1 MSGYTMTQTE
11 LKYSYDSAATPS
23 VVSAS
28 AVTITAT
35 YPACTVPGDMLTR
48 LGTLSS
54 SLKFRMGG
62 LLTATATIPTWNFG
76 LFTGTTNAFATTNT
90 LATTGTFTPTA
101 ATNVWWHMDL
111 NITLRAIALGAAST
125 VSCHGFMHC
134 SAFPSPFFVSFPAA
148 GAYTPFAAW
157 ATDLEYYLWPAL
169 TLGAA
174 TAGNQVTVQYMKLY
188 GEN

>member
-11 LKYSYDSAATPS
+11 LKYCYDQAATIS

-28 AVTITAT
+28 AVTITAG
-35 YPACTVPGDMLTR
+35 YPACTIPGDMLVR
-48 LGTLSS
+48 LGSLST
-54 SLKFRMGG
+54 SLKLKMGG
-62 LLTATATIPTWNFG
+62 LLTATATIPTFNFG

-90 LATTGTFTPTA
+90 LATTGAFTPTA
-101 ATNVWWHMDL
+101 ATNVWWHMDVD
-111 NITLRAIALGAAST
+111 IALRAIALGAAST
-125 VSCHGFMHC
+125 VSVHGLMTC
-134 SAFPSPFFVSFPAA
+134 SAFPSPFFVSLPAT